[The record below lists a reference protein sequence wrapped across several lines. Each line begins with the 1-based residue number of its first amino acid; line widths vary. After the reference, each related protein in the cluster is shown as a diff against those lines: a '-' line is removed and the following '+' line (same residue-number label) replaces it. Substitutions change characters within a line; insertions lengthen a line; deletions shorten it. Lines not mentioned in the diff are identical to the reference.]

1 MENHPLIA
9 HNMCD
14 SRKFATIVATGEQ
27 YRGAAMS
34 ARKPLIRVNGV
45 EDSI

>member
-9 HNMCD
+9 HNMC
-14 SRKFATIVATGEQ
+14 RKFATIVVTGEQ

-34 ARKPLIRVNGV
+34 ARKSP
-45 EDSI
+45 